1 MNNLRSFL
9 LAIASLILLSQTTQA
24 HYDPTIGRFIN
35 RDPIAEEGGANLYGF
50 VENRPVSRIDF
61 LGNIDFDKLEWSDF
75 LGTSELGGLRD
86 EGASINLII
95 RDEPGIRR
103 ASKVVSIGIV
113 SIPGACV
120 TCVMWE
126 RFPKKIADMDRNLSY
141 VIDKTDAVLRHE
153 KVHGKIAVSYVE
165 KYNSQM
171 ASLIA
176 CALSNSIQKARDLA
190 DALLIKA
197 SDSLWPKIEREYK
210 TEQRDYDDETGNGRD
225 LQKQTE
231 WNKKYGVK

>member
-95 RDEPGIRR
+95 RDEPGIRK
-103 ASKVVSIGIV
+103 SV
-113 SIPGACV
+113 
-120 TCVMWE
+120 
-126 RFPKKIADMDRNLSY
+126 
-141 VIDKTDAVLRHE
+141 
-153 KVHGKIAVSYVE
+153 
-165 KYNSQM
+165 
-171 ASLIA
+171 
-176 CALSNSIQKARDLA
+176 
-190 DALLIKA
+190 
-197 SDSLWPKIEREYK
+197 
-210 TEQRDYDDETGNGRD
+210 
-225 LQKQTE
+225 
-231 WNKKYGVK
+231 